1 MFRTIRRRVLPVSL
15 LATMLIVACGSG
27 GGEDSANAVD
37 DDISLPPVV
46 ELPSPD
52 ENVNSV
58 DTRPQPGEP
67 GGPPAPHEH
76 ESSASSFEFTTQL
89 VEGTFNKLSSSEV
102 FVISE
107 NELLMEGQGLLIL
120 RNFESMLD
128 RTVDQSSITV
138 RNFLV
143 DGLNEIE
150 VDGIDRYGN
159 NIYYSA
165 IIWAGNNVANVTVV
179 GPEGEAL
186 PAELKVRVG
195 DDKNVGVDV
204 TTADGTA
211 RLENLPSRTI
221 IIEARTPNNFV
232 GVGYFIGGLQTDI
245 TINVSGVGV
254 PSDIDNNDFS
264 QGLLGWEISGS
275 GTVEIVPGDE

>member
-1 MFRTIRRRVLPVSL
+1 MPKINRRRVLLVSL
-15 LATMLIVACGSG
+15 LATVFIVACNNASG
-27 GGEDSANAVD
+27 EASANAVD

-46 ELPSPD
+46 ELPSSD
-52 ENVNSV
+52 KNVNPV

-67 GGPPAPHEH
+67 GGPPAPHEY

-107 NELLMEGQGLLIL
+107 NELLREGHNLVVL
-120 RNFESMLD
+120 RNFEMMLD
-128 RTVDQSSITV
+128 NTVDQSSITV
-138 RNFLV
+138 RNLLI

-150 VDGIDRYGN
+150 VDGIDMYGN
-159 NIYYSA
+159 LMYYSA
-165 IIWAGNNVANVTVV
+165 TIWAGNNVANVTVV

-204 TTADGTA
+204 TATDGTV

-232 GVGYFIGGLQTDI
+232 GVGHFIGGLQTDI

-264 QGLLGWEISGS
+264 QGLLGWEITGS
-275 GTVEIVPGDE
+275 GTVEIVPEEE